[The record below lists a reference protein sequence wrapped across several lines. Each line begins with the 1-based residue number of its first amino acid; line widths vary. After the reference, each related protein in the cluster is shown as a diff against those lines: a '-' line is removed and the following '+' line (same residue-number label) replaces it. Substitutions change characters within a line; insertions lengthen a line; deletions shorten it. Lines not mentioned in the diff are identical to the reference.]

1 LILTTLLYVLEVLP
15 SFAIFAIIAGSTLLI
30 LLLYRT
36 QKAQMIISLSYKGN
50 LSDEA
55 ASCFTSVR
63 EALEDL
69 ASSGRIWRL
78 PDSVRLLKTGEV
90 APSPER
96 ELARVGLLATP
107 GIKADVPVWGIEAGD
122 EIFFF
127 PEGALIYRNDRYDPL
142 PYKSL
147 KVTFSSKRR
156 SASRKGT
163 CRMTRRSWSG
173 PGASARPTEAP
184 TPASRR
190 TT

>member
-1 LILTTLLYVLEVLP
+1 MLTNRTLARINNRPRKVSRLPLLAVGGGTLILTTLLYVLEVLP
-15 SFAIFAIIAGSTLLI
+15 SSAIFAIIAGSTLLI

-90 APSPER
+90 A
-96 ELARVGLLATP
+96 
-107 GIKADVPVWGIEAGD
+107 
-122 EIFFF
+122 
-127 PEGALIYRNDRYDPL
+127 
-142 PYKSL
+142 
-147 KVTFSSKRR
+147 
-156 SASRKGT
+156 
-163 CRMTRRSWSG
+163 
-173 PGASARPTEAP
+173 
-184 TPASRR
+184 
-190 TT
+190 